1 MHFQIYRSSAGS
13 GKTFTLVL
21 EYLALILSNPI
32 QFRSV
37 LAVTF
42 TNKAANEMKQ
52 RIVKALILLSDVS
65 IPNTGSKEML
75 MKHLTLK
82 TGLQEKAIAEKS
94 AQAFALILHNYSD
107 FSISTIDSFVNRLV
121 RTFTRDLGLPSQ
133 FEVSMNSKS
142 IISQMIDRLLSRVG
156 HDQPLTENILLY
168 LISRIDD
175 EKDWNIDRQLA
186 DFGQVLMTE
195 EAFLSSNHVAA
206 LSDADHR
213 RIAAE
218 VRKSIN
224 EFEYGVK
231 NTAKE
236 IVLIVQ
242 QVGLQPSQ
250 LIGGSNGIGKV
261 LISLMEGEDIK
272 DVFYKKTINK
282 FLDDDVPV
290 YYAKGAPMAVKEG
303 IDSISSELDE
313 GFGKLKI
320 IRDQQFSKYV
330 LFQLVAQN
338 LNALSLST
346 KMLNV
351 INEIIDETQSVHI
364 SEFNKRI
371 SALISQAAVP
381 YIYERLGERYKHYL
395 LDEFQDTSVLQWH
408 NFLPLIGNSL
418 SEGKM
423 SMLVGDAKQSIYR
436 WRGGEVEQFLK
447 LPDIFRKELSATVVP
462 VEGIIRNSFN
472 ENLLDKNFRS
482 SQAIVHF
489 NNDFFAF
496 AKSHL
501 SNPLVDK
508 VFNKH
513 EQIAAK
519 NDQSGF
525 VQFDFIQ
532 QKKSKNE
539 MDEQYC
545 QTIFERVHQLYDRGF
560 RYDEIV
566 VLVRTNKEGALIAGY
581 LSFYNIPV
589 VSADSLLLKSSLKV
603 RLLVHALHCLS
614 NPDDRLQHVELA
626 VCLMQLSENYGGSI
640 ETIDKYKYLLLND
653 ITELFGYEPIPATSG
668 ISLYDQVEEL
678 VQKFRLDQPFDAY
691 VQFFL
696 DLVYKYQIT
705 ERRGIASFLNDW
717 PEIAENSSVI
727 LPSSLNA
734 VQVMTIHK
742 AKGLEFPAVIF
753 PYADLKVHKGKMGG
767 RWVDVSVLKVEG
779 LQTAYIGLKKELEST
794 ALQEFYQQELDK
806 EYLDLVNLLYVVFT
820 RAEKELHVIS
830 VVPAKESDT
839 ASFLYKAYLEKL
851 QLWQE
856 DKLSYELGRPFC
868 VENPASSSDEIQLTD
883 TMVSEQW
890 LNRLTVAP
898 ARAYS
903 IAFVDNDA
911 LLFGKIFHEIA
922 SLINYR
928 TDADHILKTLVY
940 QGTLTNAMA
949 EVIGGLFQQ
958 IFHHEALQS
967 LYDPPAEITNEASMC
982 NEDGFIYRADR
993 FVRLNNMRY
1002 VIEYKTGK
1010 FEDSHLQQINNYM
1023 ELISRIDQKPVIGY
1037 LVYITPHLEVITSR
1051 VSRDE

>member
-52 RIVKALILLSDVS
+52 RIVKALILLSDLS
-65 IPNTGSKEML
+65 IANTGSKEML

-142 IISQMIDRLLSRVG
+142 VISQMIDRLLSRVG
-156 HDQPLTENILLY
+156 HDKTLTENILLY

-186 DFGQVLMTE
+186 DFGKVLMTE
-195 EAFLSSNHVAA
+195 EAFLSSNHIAA
-206 LSDADHR
+206 LSDDDHR

-218 VRKSIN
+218 VRKRIN
-224 EFEYGVK
+224 AFEYGVK

-236 IVLIVQ
+236 IVLIIHQ
-242 QVGLQPSQ
+242 AGLQPSD
-250 LIGGSNGIGKV
+250 LIGGSKGIGAV

-272 DVFYKKTINK
+272 DIFNKKTINK
-282 FLDDDVPV
+282 FLDDAPD
-290 YYAKGAPMAVKEG
+290 YYAKGAPKAVKEG

-313 GFGKLKI
+313 AFGKLKI

-338 LNALSLST
+338 LNALSLSS
-346 KMLNV
+346 KMLIA
-351 INEIIDETQSVHI
+351 INDIIDETQSVHI

-447 LPDIFRKELSATVVP
+447 LPEIFRKELSTTLVP
-462 VEGIIRNSFN
+462 IEGIIRSSFN
-472 ENLLDKNFRS
+472 ENLLDKNYRS
-482 SQAIVHF
+482 SQAIVQF

-496 AKSHL
+496 AKSQL
-501 SNPLVDK
+501 SNDLVDK
-508 VFNKH
+508 VFDKH
-513 EQIAAK
+513 EQMAAK
-519 NDQSGF
+519 SDQNGF
-525 VQFDFIQ
+525 VQFDFLQ
-532 QKKSKNE
+532 PSKSKNVL
-539 MDEQYC
+539 DEQYC
-545 QTIFERVHQLYDRGF
+545 QIILERVHQLYDRGF

-566 VLVRTNKEGALIAGY
+566 VLVRTNKDGALIAGY
-581 LSFYNIPV
+581 LSFHNIPV

-603 RLLVHALHCLS
+603 RLLVHALHCLI

-626 VCLMQLSENYGGSI
+626 VCLMQLSESYGGSI

-653 ITELFGYEPIPATSG
+653 ITELFGYEPISATSG

-705 ERRGIASFLNDW
+705 ERKGIVSFLNDW
-717 PEIAENSSVI
+717 PEIAESSSVI

-753 PYADLKVHKGKMGG
+753 PYADLKVNKGRMGG

-794 ALQEFYQQELDK
+794 VLQKFYQQELDK

-839 ASFLYKAYLEKL
+839 ASFLYKSYLEKL

-868 VENPASSSDEIQLTD
+868 VENPSSSSEEFQLTEK
-883 TMVSEQW
+883 MVSEQW

-898 ARAYS
+898 ARVNS
-903 IAFVDNDA
+903 TAFVDNDA
-911 LLFGKIFHEIA
+911 LLFGRIFHEIA
-922 SLINYR
+922 SLIIYR

-940 QGTLTNAMA
+940 QGTLTSSMA

-967 LYDPPAEITNEASMC
+967 LYEPPAEVTNEASMC
-982 NEDGFIYRADR
+982 SEDGFIYRADR

-1023 ELISRIDQKPVIGY
+1023 ELINRIDQMPVIGY

-1051 VSRDE
+1051 VSRVE